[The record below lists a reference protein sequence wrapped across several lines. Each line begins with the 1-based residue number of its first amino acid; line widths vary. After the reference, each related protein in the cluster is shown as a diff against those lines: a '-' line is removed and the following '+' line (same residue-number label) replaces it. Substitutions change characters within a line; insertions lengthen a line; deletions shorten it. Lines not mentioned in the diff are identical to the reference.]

1 MQLVTADID
10 GNTALWD
17 AISAKHHS
25 IFRILYHWAAISDP
39 HTAGDLLCSASKRNN
54 IMVMKELLKHGLHV
68 DSRDRH
74 GKTAL
79 RIAMA
84 ENHQDMV
91 KLLVVNGADVGE
103 TDPSDLPSANL
114 NEILQK
120 REVGYRV
127 TVPDA
132 LPKGPTSRGEE
143 GEEENNL
150 GRLKGMSS
158 PRVSIYRGHPVMRR
172 DSCCTEAGRLIRL
185 PNSLVELKS
194 IAGTLNFPIPLSS
207 CSLFANTKHFR
218 KVIRMLCWQHYNH
231 YR

>member
-150 GRLKGMSS
+150 GRLKGISS

-194 IAGTLNFPIPLSS
+194 IAGTPSLLVV
-207 CSLFANTKHFR
+207 CSLILNILEK
-218 KVIRMLCWQHYNH
+218 
-231 YR
+231 